1 MRSTRRDATRGVG
14 VGVCRPRTNE
24 GAVTT
29 DTRRNDR
36 GRHSAP
42 TDRRPRMGAREIS
55 LRVDMVCE
63 GCAGAVKRIC
73 ARIEGVESVR
83 VDVDSRLVVIRGDA
97 LDPDDV
103 CARVAKCG
111 RETRVLSASA

>member
-1 MRSTRRDATRGVG
+1 M
-14 VGVCRPRTNE
+14 
-24 GAVTT
+24 
-29 DTRRNDR
+29 
-36 GRHSAP
+36 P
-42 TDRRPRMGAREIS
+42 TDDGPSMSAREIS

-63 GCAGAVKRIC
+63 GCAGAVKMIC

-83 VDVDSRLVVIRGDA
+83 TDVDSRVVVIRGDK

-111 RETRVLSASA
+111 RETSVLSVSA

>member
-1 MRSTRRDATRGVG
+1 MR
-14 VGVCRPRTNE
+14 
-24 GAVTT
+24 
-29 DTRRNDR
+29 
-36 GRHSAP
+36 
-42 TDRRPRMGAREIS
+42 AREIS

-73 ARIEGVESVR
+73 ARIEGVESAD
-83 VDVDSRLVVIRGDA
+83 VDVNSRLVVIRGEK